1 MFLRYIDS
9 GCNSSV
15 IFFNVFIT
23 VECFCIHKACI
34 RIEWSIVCNFNRS
47 NRTNYVFSTFNFF
60 NRISVCCYEV
70 SFYSNW
76 ITIIVSDCFSS
87 FLILKLTFD
96 MVSLIRKK
104 TCEVNYVLDFA
115 HSNRRSIMIFSF
127 VVCCSCVG

>member
-9 GCNSSV
+9 GCSSSV

-23 VECFCIHKACI
+23 VECFCIHKVFI
-34 RIEWSIVCNFNRS
+34 RVEWSIVCNFNRS
-47 NRTNYVFSTFNFF
+47 NRTNYVFSTFNFLD
-60 NRISVCCYEV
+60 RISVCCYEV

-104 TCEVNYVLDFA
+104 TCEVNYVFDFA
-115 HSNRRSIMIFSF
+115 YSNRRSIMVFSF
-127 VVCCSCVG
+127 IVCCSCVG

>member
-1 MFLRYIDS
+1 MFLRCIDS
-9 GCNSSV
+9 SCNSSV

-23 VECFCIHKACI
+23 VECFCIHKVFI
-34 RIEWSIVCNFNRS
+34 RVEWSIVCNFNRS
-47 NRTNYVFSTFNFF
+47 NRTNYVFSTFNFLD
-60 NRISVCCYEV
+60 RISVCCYEV

-104 TCEVNYVLDFA
+104 TCEVNYVFDFA
-115 HSNRRSIMIFSF
+115 YSNRRSIMVFSF
-127 VVCCSCVG
+127 IVCCSCVG